1 MSEKLV
7 WDSVVNVIRETFG
20 DDQIKVT
27 RETTASDIPEWDSVS
42 NVELLVNLEYAFD
55 VRFYTGEIAK
65 VKNVG
70 ELVDIISARVRDER
84 PRAD

>member
-1 MSEKLV
+1 MSDKLV
-7 WDSVVNVIRETFG
+7 WNSVVDVIRETFG
-20 DDQIKVT
+20 DEQIEVT
-27 RETTASDIPEWDSVS
+27 AETTAADIPEWNSVS

-70 ELVDIISARVRDER
+70 ELVDIISSRLRDGNR
-84 PRAD
+84 RAD